1 MVSFML
7 TERYMNRVGVVLH
20 ATGHVFES
28 DKFEWKGLL
37 NLHLYLMVDLE
48 RKKINK

>member
-1 MVSFML
+1 MASSML
-7 TERYMNRVGVVLH
+7 TERFMNRVGVVLH

-37 NLHLYLMVDLE
+37 NLHNLYHTVDLE
-48 RKKINK
+48 RKN